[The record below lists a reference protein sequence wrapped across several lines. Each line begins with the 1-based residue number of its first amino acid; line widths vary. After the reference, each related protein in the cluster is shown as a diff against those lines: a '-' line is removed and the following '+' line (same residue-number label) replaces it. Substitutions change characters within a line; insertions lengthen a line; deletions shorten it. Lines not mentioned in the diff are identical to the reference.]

1 MIMKLTFKSP
11 PNIFNYIQVRTLS
24 WPYHGMNVVLH
35 FIVSYD
41 TDSMYWGIVIL
52 VYVVSIREMTDYNW
66 P

>member
-11 PNIFNYIQVRTLS
+11 PNIFNNIQVRTLS

-35 FIVSYD
+35 LIVSYN
-41 TDSMYWGIVIL
+41 TGSMYWDIVIL
-52 VYVVSIREMTDYNW
+52 VYVVSVREMMDYNW